1 MRGVGETLVVIKSTT
16 LLLKRVSPL
25 DIGRT
30 RAPLMLR
37 SKCGLK
43 ALIID
48 LCSRELSYNLE
59 LRLEKMEELQKG
71 RERR

>member
-1 MRGVGETLVVIKSTT
+1 MSGTGETLVAIKSTT
-16 LLLKRVSPL
+16 FLLNQASPL

-37 SKCGLK
+37 SKYGLK

-48 LCSRELSYNLE
+48 ICSRELSYNLE

-71 RERR
+71 REER

>member
-1 MRGVGETLVVIKSTT
+1 MSGIGEIFVVRKSTT
-16 LLLKRVSPL
+16 FLLKRVSPL

-30 RAPLMLR
+30 RAPLMLHCKR
-37 SKCGLK
+37 GLK

-48 LCSRELSYNLE
+48 TCSRELSHNLE

-71 RERR
+71 REER